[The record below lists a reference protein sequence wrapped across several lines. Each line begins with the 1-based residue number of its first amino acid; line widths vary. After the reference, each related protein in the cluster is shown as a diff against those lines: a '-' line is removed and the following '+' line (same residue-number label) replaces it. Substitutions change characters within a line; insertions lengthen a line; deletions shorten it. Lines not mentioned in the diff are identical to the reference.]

1 MVVLSVANKNKA
13 EKGERGEA
21 REEAVTSGHL
31 WLHFKGSA
39 AGLG

>member
-1 MVVLSVANKNKA
+1 MMEAGA
-13 EKGERGEA
+13 ARG
-21 REEAVTSGHL
+21 EEAVTSGHL